1 MRAVSHAQGGTK
13 VRGQRE
19 GTALTVSGHSYP
31 APLDFPKLAGWMAR
45 RLLCGTR
52 VPRPCGG
59 DQPPLALESLQDG
72 EQEASPA
79 TRQGKPKQALLSTSS
94 NVGKGKSRLSF
105 D

>member
-1 MRAVSHAQGGTK
+1 M
-13 VRGQRE
+13 
-19 GTALTVSGHSYP
+19 
-31 APLDFPKLAGWMAR
+31 APGFPDH
-45 RLLCGTR
+45 
-52 VPRPCGG
+52 VGG